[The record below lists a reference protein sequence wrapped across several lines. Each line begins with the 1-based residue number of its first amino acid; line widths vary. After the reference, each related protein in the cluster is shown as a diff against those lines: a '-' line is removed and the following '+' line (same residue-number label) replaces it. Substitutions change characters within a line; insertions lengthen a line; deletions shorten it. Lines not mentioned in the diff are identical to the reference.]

1 MLRLA
6 AIIFASL
13 LAACSSPPD
22 EPTYDVLVINGTVYD
37 GSLSPGRKTNIG
49 ISGAQVVTVDA
60 PSEATARTVIDAVG
74 KLVVPGFIDP
84 HTHAAIDPEDTAATA
99 HINHLTQGV
108 TTLVV
113 GSDGRGVFN
122 REATFARLAEQ
133 GVGANIAFLAG
144 HGGIRET
151 VLGYADRAPTET
163 ELAAMIALLETEMRD
178 GALGLS
184 TGLYYAPGSY
194 SDTSEVVA
202 LAKAAALAGGFYD
215 THLRDE
221 GTNTVGL
228 LAAVEEAILVAR
240 EAGIAVHI
248 SHIKALGK
256 DAWGQSRQVIDL
268 IQDARSAGLEISANQ
283 YPWEASGTR
292 ISSALIPRW
301 VMADSEEHRNA
312 RLSDPQQLPAI
323 REEMQQNLA
332 RRGGP
337 EAILVTAAWSSH
349 QGRTLA
355 EIAAEAQLDAIDAA
369 IEVVIDGDPSIASFI
384 MQQDDIDLFA
394 VQPWVMTG
402 SDGGVGHPR
411 FYATYP
417 KTYQDFV
424 VKREL
429 LSIEQ
434 FIHRSSGQVADTL
447 GLCDRGYI
455 RPGQIADIA
464 IIDAQNFLPAA
475 SYDRP
480 TELSTGVDHLLVN
493 GTIVIQG
500 GQYQQRRAGLILR
513 GKSSFEI
520 LCR

>member
-1 MLRLA
+1 LLRSLA
-6 AIIFASL
+6 VIFAGL
-13 LAACSSPPD
+13 LAACSSPPAA
-22 EPTYDVLVINGTVYD
+22 PTFDILIINGTVYD
-37 GSLSPGRKTNIG
+37 GSLSPGRKANIG
-49 ISGAQVVTVDA
+49 VSGARIMSIDASVD
-60 PSEATARTVIDAVG
+60 ATARTVIDANG

-84 HTHAAIDPEDTAATA
+84 HTHAAINPEDPAATA

-113 GSDGRGVFN
+113 GSDGRGVFD
-122 REATFARLAEQ
+122 REATFARLEEQ

-144 HGGIRET
+144 HGGIREA

-163 ELAAMIALLETEMRD
+163 ELSAMISLLETEMRD

-221 GTNTVGL
+221 GSNTVGL
-228 LAAVEEAILVAR
+228 IAAVEEAILIAR
-240 EAGIAVHI
+240 EADIPVHI

-256 DAWGQSRQVIDL
+256 DVWGQSRQIVEL
-268 IQDARSAGLEISANQ
+268 VEDARKAGLEITANQ

-312 RLSDPQQLPAI
+312 RLSDPQQLPTI
-323 REEMQQNLA
+323 REEMRQNLA

-337 EAILVTAAWSSH
+337 DAILVTAAWSSYL
-349 QGRTLA
+349 GKTLA
-355 EIAAEAQLDAIDAA
+355 EIAEETQLDAIDAA
-369 IEVVIDGDPSIASFI
+369 IEVVIGGDPSIASFI
-384 MQQDDIDLFA
+384 MHQDDIDLFA
-394 VQPWVMTG
+394 AQPWVMTG

-411 FYATYP
+411 FFATYP

-424 VKREL
+424 VKREK

-447 GLCDRGYI
+447 GLCDRGHI
-455 RPGQIADIA
+455 RSGQIADIT
-464 IIDAQNFLPAA
+464 IIDAENFLPAA

-480 TELSTGVDHLLVN
+480 TELSTGIDYLLVN
-493 GTIVIQG
+493 GSVVIRD
-500 GQYQQRRAGLILR
+500 GQYQERRAGLILR
-513 GKSSFEI
+513 GRSSFEI